1 LKSGKKVQGG
11 EKMRDKVIGGILGF
25 VVGDAI
31 GVPVEFQSRDEL
43 KANPVVSM
51 RSGGSHGQPKGTWSD
66 DSSMTLCTMESL
78 THGLNLND
86 ICTRFRGWVEDGY
99 MTAHGEMFDIGRT
112 TLTAIRKFARGT
124 LPLECGESG
133 EYDNGNGSL
142 MRILPLAFYT
152 LGMKPKE
159 RFETVHNIS
168 MLTHAHERSLM
179 ACDIY
184 VQLACELLKGYSKE
198 KAYRR
203 MIDEIKPFYQEE
215 TQRTPFQRILGG
227 TIVELSEPQISSSG
241 YVVDTLEAAIWC
253 FLTTDTYADCVLK
266 AVNLG
271 DDTDTVGAVA
281 GGLAGILYGS
291 GSIPKEW
298 LSCIAKKDDI
308 ISICRSFSN
317 VCKPFAPLYEYI
329 PYMECKPGYQWI
341 TGKQKNGVMIMPY
354 PHYDE
359 TLAAFTRLPY
369 ELGFMDYSYH
379 ETIEKYGFSVGDGL
393 ESAIKTA
400 NIELTLAILTAYIR
414 GERFCDGLWGRC
426 VKDGIFHALLCRLK
440 ELEM

>member
-1 LKSGKKVQGG
+1 MQNQ
-11 EKMRDKVIGGILGF
+11 VIGGILGF
-25 VVGDAI
+25 VVGDAL
-31 GVPVEFQSRDEL
+31 GVPVEFQSREEL
-43 KANPVVSM
+43 RADPVVSM
-51 RSGGSHGQPKGTWSD
+51 RSGGSHGQAKGTWSD
-66 DSSMTLCTMESL
+66 DSSMTLCLMESL
-78 THGLNLND
+78 TNNNLDFNDVCVRFLNWAEN
-86 ICTRFRGWVEDGY
+86 GY

-112 TLTAIRKFARGT
+112 TLTAIRKFACGKP
-124 LPLECGESG
+124 PLECGESG

-152 LGMKPKE
+152 LGIKPQE
-159 RFETVHNIS
+159 RFEIVHNVS
-168 MLTHAHERSLM
+168 RLTHSHQRSLI

-203 MIDEIKPFYQEE
+203 MIDEIKSFYQEE

-227 TIVELSEPQISSSG
+227 TIMELSEPQILSSG

-281 GGLAGILYGS
+281 GGLAGILYG
-291 GSIPKEW
+291 GDSIPKEW

-308 ISICRSFSN
+308 ISICQSFSD

-329 PYMECKPGYQWI
+329 PYMESKPGYQWI
-341 TGKQKNGVMIMPY
+341 TDRQDNGVMIMPY
-354 PHYDE
+354 PCYDE
-359 TLAAFTRLPY
+359 PLIAFTSLPQ

-379 ETIEKYGFSVGDGL
+379 QTIEKYGFSVGHGL
-393 ESAIKTA
+393 ENAIKTA

-426 VKDGIFHALLCRLK
+426 VKEGIFNALLCRLK

>member
-1 LKSGKKVQGG
+1 
-11 EKMRDKVIGGILGF
+11 MRDKVIGGILGF

-227 TIVELSEPQISSSG
+227 IIVELSEPQISSSG

-341 TGKQKNGVMIMPY
+341 TGKQKNGVMIIPY